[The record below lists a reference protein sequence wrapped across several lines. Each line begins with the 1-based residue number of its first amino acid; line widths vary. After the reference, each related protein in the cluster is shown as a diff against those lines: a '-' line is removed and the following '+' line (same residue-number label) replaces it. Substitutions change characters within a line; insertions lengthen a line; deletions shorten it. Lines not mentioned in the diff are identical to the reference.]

1 MPTLDE
7 LRQRYGGY
15 SINELGDLIR
25 SELTPDARLALS
37 GELERRNLSLA
48 DFPAPDGTSSQ
59 RTFRHR
65 GWITVFQ
72 LWVIF
77 VLGAFAFRTLPVLIS
92 TISAGW
98 IFRESFALVAF
109 VAMLIYGL
117 VLVARRSRFA
127 RQFWLALLGPWTLL
141 VLVGPLFS
149 GGHRAATLAQLVLV
163 AAWFL
168 YWWRSERVRQEF
180 RVAQSRSPAG

>member
-15 SINELGDLIR
+15 SMIELGDLTR

-37 GELERRNLSLA
+37 EELERRNLSLA
-48 DFPAPDGTSSQ
+48 DFPASDGTTSELGP
-59 RTFRHR
+59 RHR

-72 LWVIF
+72 VWVIF
-77 VLGAFAFRTLPVLIS
+77 VLGTFAVRVLPVWIS
-92 TISAGW
+92 TISAGFILW
-98 IFRESFALVAF
+98 EGFALLAF
-109 VAMLIYGL
+109 AALLIYGL
-117 VLVARRSRFA
+117 VLVARRSRYA
-127 RQFWLALLGPWTLL
+127 RRFWLALLGPWTAL
-141 VLVGPLFS
+141 VLIGPLL
-149 GGHRAATLAQLVLV
+149 GDGHRAATFAQLLVV

-180 RVAQSRSPAG
+180 PIAQSRSPTG